1 MQTVDTLIIGAG
13 LSGLTAAYRLH
24 QQNRSVMVLEASE
37 RVGGWIQTHHQAGYT
52 FEGGP
57 NTFPSTAQELMDLC
71 QDLGLTPQATQ
82 AAASKRYLYLNGK
95 LTALPQKPWQALTTS
110 VLSPWAK
117 FRLLKEPFQSK
128 CQADDMS
135 VAGFLTHRVGREVVE
150 NLVDPFIS
158 GIYAGNVNTLSMPAV
173 FPKLWQWE
181 QNHGSIFQGLRH
193 RPQKDPTQPKPKM
206 QLMSLNGGLET
217 LTHSLA
223 QALPAQAIRLQCPVQ
238 AIEKI
243 GAEKT
248 STTSY
253 QVRLTDGEILQA
265 QNVILAVPAFVAA
278 ALLNTL
284 TPDAASLLRHI
295 PYSSL
300 AVAHLGFRAEQIPH
314 ALDGFGCLIPRKENI
329 PLLGAIWASSL
340 FPGRAPQGHV
350 LLSNF
355 IGGAHYPDIL
365 KQKASQIQGQVA
377 RDLQTVF
384 HLKGSLEPAFS
395 HVQHHPNAIP
405 QYNLGHVQ
413 RIASIEAALQKHK
426 GLHLAGNYLHGIA
439 LNACV
444 QSGTTAAQA
453 ILNQSP

>member
-1 MQTVDTLIIGAG
+1 MQTVDTLIVGAG
-13 LSGLTAAYRLH
+13 LSGLTAAYRLY
-24 QQNRSVMVLEASE
+24 QQNRSVLVLEAAD

-57 NTFPSTAQELMDLC
+57 NTFPSNARELVDLC
-71 QDLGLTPQATQ
+71 QELGLEPQATQ
-82 AAASKRYLYLNGK
+82 PTASKRYLYLNGK
-95 LTALPQKPWQALTTS
+95 LTALPQKPWQALTTP
-110 VLSPWAK
+110 VLSPLAK
-117 FRLLKEPFQSK
+117 LRLLKEPFQRK

-135 VAGFLTHRVGREVVE
+135 VAGFLAHRVGRAVVE

-181 QNHGSIFQGLRH
+181 QDYGSIFRGLRH
-193 RPQKDPTQPKPKM
+193 RPKKDPGQPKVKL
-206 QLMSLNGGLET
+206 QLMSLDGGLQT

-223 QALPAQAIRLQCPVQ
+223 QALPAQAVRLQCPVQ
-238 AIEKI
+238 AIEK
-243 GAEKT
+243 AD
-248 STTSY
+248 TTTY
-253 QVRLTDGEILQA
+253 QVRLNNGEMVQA
-265 QNVILAVPAFVAA
+265 QHVILAVPAFVAA
-278 ALLNTL
+278 TLLDTL
-284 TPDAASLLRHI
+284 SPDAANLLRHI

-300 AVAHLGFRAEQIPH
+300 AVAHLGFRTEQIPH

-340 FPGRAPQGHV
+340 FPQRAPKGHV

-365 KQKASQIQGQVA
+365 KQKASQIQGQVV
-377 RDLQTVF
+377 RDLQTIF
-384 HLKGSLEPAFS
+384 HLKGSLEPVFS

-413 RIASIEAALQKHK
+413 RIAGIEAALQKHK

-444 QSGTTAAQA
+444 QSGATAAQA
-453 ILNQSP
+453 ILTQSP

>member
-1 MQTVDTLIIGAG
+1 MQTVETLIIGAG

-24 QQNRSVMVLEASE
+24 QQNRSILLLEAAD
-37 RVGGWIQTHHQAGYT
+37 RVGGWIQTHHEAGYT

-71 QDLGLTPQATQ
+71 RELQLEPQATQ
-82 AAASKRYLYLNGK
+82 AAASKRYLYVNGK
-95 LTALPQKPWQALTTS
+95 LTALPQKPWQAPITS
-110 VLSPWAK
+110 VISPLAK
-117 FRLLKEPFQSK
+117 LRLLKEPFQPK

-135 VAGFLTHRVGREVVE
+135 VAGFLTHRLGREVVE

-181 QNHGSIFQGLRH
+181 QEYGSIFDGLRH
-193 RPQKDPTQPKPKM
+193 RPKPESSQPKLKM
-206 QLMSLNGGLET
+206 QLMSLDGGLQT
-217 LTHSLA
+217 LTHSLV
-223 QALPAQAIRLQCPVQ
+223 QALPAQAIRLGCPVQ
-238 AIEKI
+238 AIEKT
-243 GAEKT
+243 GPAH
-248 STTSY
+248 Y
-253 QVRLTDGEILQA
+253 QVRLNNGKLLQA
-265 QNVILAVPAFVAA
+265 ENIILAVPAFVAA
-278 ALLNTL
+278 VLLDNL
-284 TPDAASLLRHI
+284 SADAATLLRYI

-300 AVAHLGFRAEQIPH
+300 AVAHLGFRAEQIRH
-314 ALDGFGCLIPRKENI
+314 ALDGFGCLIPRKEKVK
-329 PLLGAIWASSL
+329 LLGAIWASSL
-340 FPGRAPQGHV
+340 FPERAPQGHV

-355 IGGAHYPDIL
+355 IGGAHYPEIL
-365 KQKASQIQGQVA
+365 KQKSSQVLGQVI

-384 HLKGSLEPAFS
+384 HLKGSLEPVFS
-395 HVQHHPNAIP
+395 CIQHHPNAIP

-413 RIASIEAALQKHK
+413 RIAGIEAALQKHK

-444 QSGTTAAQA
+444 QSGTAAAQA

>member
-1 MQTVDTLIIGAG
+1 MQSVDTLIIGAG

-24 QQNRSVMVLEASE
+24 QQNRSVMVLEAAD
-37 RVGGWIQTHHQAGYT
+37 RVGGWIQTHHEGGYT

-71 QDLGLTPQATQ
+71 RELGLEPQATQ
-82 AAASKRYLYLNGK
+82 ASASKRYLYLNGK
-95 LTALPQKPWQALTTS
+95 LTALPQKPWQVLTTP

-117 FRLLKEPFQSK
+117 LRLLKEPFQPK

-135 VAGFLTHRVGREVVE
+135 VAGFLTHRVGRAVVE

-181 QNHGSIFQGLRH
+181 QEYGSIFKGLRH
-193 RPQKDPTQPKPKM
+193 RPKKEPTQPKSKM
-206 QLMSLNGGLET
+206 QLMSVAGGLQT
-217 LTHSLA
+217 LTHRLA
-223 QALPAQAIRLQCPVQ
+223 QALPAHAIRLRCPVQ
-238 AIEKI
+238 AIEK
-243 GAEKT
+243 ADA
-248 STTSY
+248 TTY
-253 QVRLTDGEILQA
+253 QVRLNGGEILQA
-265 QNVILAVPAFVAA
+265 QHIILAVPAFVAA
-278 ALLNTL
+278 ALLDTL
-284 TPDAASLLRHI
+284 SPDAASLLRHV

-300 AVAHLGFRAEQIPH
+300 AVAHLGFRVEQIPH
-314 ALDGFGCLIPRKENI
+314 VLDGFGCLIPRKENI
-329 PLLGAIWASSL
+329 PLLAAIWASSL
-340 FPGRAPQGHV
+340 FPERAPQGHV

-355 IGGAHYPDIL
+355 IGGAHYPEIL
-365 KQKASQIQGQVA
+365 KQKASQIQGQVT

-384 HLKGSLEPAFS
+384 HLKGSLEPVFS
-395 HVQHHPNAIP
+395 HIQHHPNAIP

-413 RIASIEAALQKHK
+413 RIAGIEAVLQKHK

-453 ILNQSP
+453 ILTQSP